1 MVILELR
8 LLLYHL
14 WRILHNCATVCH
26 WPENVIAVSEMCV
39 LVHCIVQTLC
49 TYFYLVLLYCLSIAF
64 LTRSISWIFFQG
76 AKKMMLNFWRF
87 LFQRSWRS
95 NVFIIGGRC
104 RPLWLTNVFLVM
116 SSRRLYKKLYKICDS
131 LLTTNTLK
139 KGNYQFILWIKQIHG
154 AVRQNVASLMD
165 PLFIW
170 MEKHS
175 NSTYS

>member
-8 LLLYHL
+8 LLLYHF

-26 WPENVIAVSEMCV
+26 WPENVIAVSGMCV

-49 TYFYLVLLYCLSIAF
+49 TYFYLVLLYCLSINFLEAF
-64 LTRSISWIFFQG
+64 HDFFSKERKQWCWAFG
-76 AKKMMLNFWRF
+76 DFYSRD
-87 LFQRSWRS
+87 QRSNEW
-95 NVFIIGGRC
+95 IIGGRC
-104 RPLWLTNVFLVM
+104 HPMWLTKVFLVI
-116 SSRRLYKKLYKICDS
+116 LYKKLHKICDS
-131 LLTTNTLK
+131 VLTTNTLK